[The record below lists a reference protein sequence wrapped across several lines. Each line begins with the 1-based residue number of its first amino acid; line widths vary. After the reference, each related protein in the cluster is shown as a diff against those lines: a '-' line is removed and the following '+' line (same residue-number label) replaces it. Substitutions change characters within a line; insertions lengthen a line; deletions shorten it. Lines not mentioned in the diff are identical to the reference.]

1 MGTCISKY
9 PESRKLPKFL
19 EPKFLPEYIPQLNSG
34 RVIKVYD
41 GDTITIASK
50 VPNLKHSLIYK
61 FSVRLNGIDSP
72 EIKSNN
78 KDEKTMAIQARDT
91 LSDKI
96 LNKDVY
102 LKNIKKEKYG
112 RLLCDVYLEDENI
125 NDWMINERYAVI
137 YDGGTKKSPDSWIE
151 YHSHNII

>member
-1 MGTCISKY
+1 MGACISKY

-19 EPKFLPEYIPQLNSG
+19 EPKFLPEYIPKLDSG

-78 KDEKTMAIQARDT
+78 KDEKIIAIKARNA
-91 LSDKI
+91 LSSKI
-96 LNKDVY
+96 LQKDVY

-112 RLLCDVYLEDENI
+112 RLLCDVYLDKENI
-125 NDWMINERYAVI
+125 NEWMIEERYAVN
-137 YDGGTKKSPDSWIE
+137 YDGGTKKSPDSWVVYNEQNKI
-151 YHSHNII
+151 

>member
-1 MGTCISKY
+1 MGACISKY

-19 EPKFLPEYIPQLNSG
+19 EPKFLPEYIPNLDSG

-78 KDEKTMAIQARDT
+78 KDEKTIAIKARNA
-91 LSDKI
+91 LSNKI
-96 LNKDVY
+96 LQKDVY

-112 RLLCDVYLEDENI
+112 RLLCDVYLDKENI
-125 NDWMINERYAVI
+125 NEWMIEERYAVN
-137 YDGGTKKSPDSWIE
+137 YDGGTKNSPDSWVVYNEQNKI
-151 YHSHNII
+151 

>member
-1 MGTCISKY
+1 MGACISKY

-19 EPKFLPEYIPQLNSG
+19 EPKFLPEYIPNLDSG

-78 KDEKTMAIQARDT
+78 KDEKTIAIKAKNA
-91 LSDKI
+91 LSSKI
-96 LNKDVY
+96 LQKDVY

-112 RLLCDVYLEDENI
+112 RLLCDVYLDKENI
-125 NDWMINERYAVI
+125 NEWMIEERYAVN
-137 YDGGTKKSPDSWIE
+137 YDGGTKNSPDSWVVYNEQNKI
-151 YHSHNII
+151 

>member
-1 MGTCISKY
+1 MGTCTSKY

-19 EPKFLPEYIPQLNSG
+19 EPKFLPEYIPKLESG

-50 VPNLKHSLIYK
+50 VPNLKYSLIYK

-78 KDEKTMAIQARDT
+78 KNEKIIAIKARNA

-102 LKNIKKEKYG
+102 LKNVKTEKYG
-112 RLLCDVYLEDENI
+112 RLLCDVYLDKENI
-125 NDWMINERYAVI
+125 NNWMIKEKYAVN
-137 YDGGTKKSPDSWIE
+137 YNGGTKKSPDSWVK
-151 YHSHNII
+151 YHENNII

>member
-1 MGTCISKY
+1 MGACISKY

-19 EPKFLPEYIPQLNSG
+19 EPKFLPEYIPKLDSG

-78 KDEKTMAIQARDT
+78 KDEKTIAIKARNA
-91 LSDKI
+91 LSSKI
-96 LNKDVY
+96 LQKDVY

-112 RLLCDVYLEDENI
+112 RLLCDVYLDKENI
-125 NDWMINERYAVI
+125 NEWMIEERYAVN
-137 YDGGTKKSPDSWIE
+137 YDGGTKKSPDSWVVYNEQNKI
-151 YHSHNII
+151 